1 MVKIRSFAS
10 LVSPGTE
17 LGGWK
22 NLFAKRGQADS
33 GDRRKFG
40 YSCAGIVEETGEGVT
55 RLKKG
60 DRVAAIG
67 YGMALHS
74 DWNVVPQNLCVRLPD
89 GVSFEQGSYAM
100 LFGDGAAGCPPC
112 TAGVW

>member
-40 YSCAGIVEETGEGVT
+40 YSCAGIVEETGE
-55 RLKKG
+55 
-60 DRVAAIG
+60 A
-67 YGMALHS
+67 
-74 DWNVVPQNLCVRLPD
+74 
-89 GVSFEQGSYAM
+89 
-100 LFGDGAAGCPPC
+100 
-112 TAGVW
+112 